1 MLVLEKAAKIHF
13 IMAFAGIILVF
24 VTQHVLGLYGMPRRV
39 ADYLPIPDLVIMN
52 QVATIGAWLIGFS
65 YTIMLANLIKS
76 AGSGMSVEV
85 KDPFKVGEE
94 YYDYA
99 RRERSH

>member
-1 MLVLEKAAKIHF
+1 
-13 IMAFAGIILVF
+13 MAFVGIIVVF
-24 VTQHVLGLYGMPRRV
+24 VTQHVLGLYGMPRRI
-39 ADYLPIPDLVIMN
+39 ADYLPTPELVIMN
-52 QVATIGAWLIGFS
+52 QVATIGAWLVGIS

-76 AGSGMSVEV
+76 AGSGILAEI

-99 RRERSH
+99 RREPRH